1 VRRAARVLGAVF
13 RNRDLRRVELAFVGF
28 NSAEWGVWIAMLVYA
43 YEQGGATTAGIVAA
57 IQLVPAGLAAP
68 LGSALADRFPPVRVL
83 VFGYVAQAAS
93 MGATAIVLLVADM
106 PYLAYALAAVAATAV
121 TITRPTQSA
130 LVPALARSPDELT
143 ATNVVSGWIESL
155 SVLLA
160 PALTG
165 VILGFSG
172 PGTVFAVM
180 AVVAFASGVLVG
192 GVHGP
197 GAPVVAGDARPMDE
211 ITAGFRV
218 LKEEPGPR
226 LLVGLLAAQFVAI
239 GALDVL
245 YVVLA
250 IGVLELGQSG
260 AGYLNAAFGAGGVLG
275 IGATVLLVGRRRLLG
290 PLVAGVAAWC
300 AALAVLGAW
309 PTKLSAFVLFAAAG
323 GARSLVDVTGRTLLQ
338 RTARPEVLARVF
350 GVLEG
355 LTMAA
360 LAIGSLLTPA
370 LVAIAGAKA
379 ALFGLAV
386 LLPVALAV
394 FGRQLRDVDRRA
406 DVPVV
411 EISLLRNIR
420 IFSPLGAPELEALA
434 RSLEPVE
441 AAAGAAVVREGDS
454 GDLFY
459 AVADGELEV
468 TQNGRSLRRL
478 GRGDVFGEIA
488 LLQEI
493 PRTATVTALSP
504 AHLYS
509 LEKEPFLAAVTGH
522 PQSTRE
528 ATTLVRDRLETLGA

>member
-1 VRRAARVLGAVF
+1 MRRAARVLGAVF

-68 LGSALADRFPPVRVL
+68 FGSALADRYPPVRVL
-83 VFGYVAQAAS
+83 VFGYVAQAAA
-93 MGATAIVLLVADM
+93 MGATAIVLLVADI

-130 LVPALARSPDELT
+130 LAPALARSPDELT

-180 AVVAFASGVLVG
+180 AAVALASGIVVA

-197 GAPVVAGDARPMDE
+197 GASVVTDDARPFAE
-211 ITAGFRV
+211 ITAGFQV

-300 AALAVLGAW
+300 AALAFLGVW
-309 PTKLSAFVLFAAAG
+309 PTKLSAFVFLAAAG
-323 GARSLVDVTGRTLLQ
+323 AARSLVDVAGRTLLQ
-338 RTARPEVLARVF
+338 RTAPPELLARVF

-379 ALFGLAV
+379 ALLGLAV
-386 LLPVALAV
+386 LLPVALAA

-406 DVPVV
+406 NVPVV
-411 EISLLRNIR
+411 EISLLRKVP

-441 AAAGAAVVREGDS
+441 APAGAAVVREGDP

-459 AVADGELEV
+459 AIADGELEV
-468 TQNGRSLRRL
+468 TQKGRSLRRL

-488 LLQEI
+488 LLHEI
-493 PRTATVTALSP
+493 PRTATVTALIP

-509 LEKEPFLAAVTGH
+509 LAKEPFLAAVTGH

>member
-1 VRRAARVLGAVF
+1 MRRAARVLGAVF

-57 IQLVPAGLAAP
+57 IQLVPAGLVAP
-68 LGSALADRFPPVRVL
+68 FGSALADRYPPVRML
-83 VFGYVAQAAS
+83 VFGYVAQAAA

-180 AVVAFASGVLVG
+180 AVVALGSGVLVA

-197 GAPVVAGDARPMDE
+197 GATRVAGDARPLEE

-275 IGATVLLVGRRRLLG
+275 IGVTVLLVGRRRLLG

-309 PTKLSAFVLFAAAG
+309 PTKLSAFVLLAAAG
-323 GARSLVDVTGRTLLQ
+323 AARSLVDVAGRTLLQ

-379 ALFGLAV
+379 ALLGLAV
-386 LLPVALAV
+386 LLPLALAA

-406 DVPVV
+406 NVPVV
-411 EISLLRNIR
+411 EISLLRTVP

-441 AAAGAAVVREGDS
+441 APAGAAVVREGDP

-459 AVADGELEV
+459 AIAGGELEV
-468 TQNGRSLRRL
+468 TQKGRSLRRL

-522 PQSTRE
+522 PQSARE

>member
-1 VRRAARVLGAVF
+1 
-13 RNRDLRRVELAFVGF
+13 
-28 NSAEWGVWIAMLVYA
+28 
-43 YEQGGATTAGIVAA
+43 
-57 IQLVPAGLAAP
+57 
-68 LGSALADRFPPVRVL
+68 
-83 VFGYVAQAAS
+83 
-93 MGATAIVLLVADM
+93 
-106 PYLAYALAAVAATAV
+106 
-121 TITRPTQSA
+121 
-130 LVPALARSPDELT
+130 
-143 ATNVVSGWIESL
+143 
-155 SVLLA
+155 
-160 PALTG
+160 
-165 VILGFSG
+165 
-172 PGTVFAVM
+172 
-180 AVVAFASGVLVG
+180 
-192 GVHGP
+192 
-197 GAPVVAGDARPMDE
+197 
-211 ITAGFRV
+211 V

-275 IGATVLLVGRRRLLG
+275 IGVTVLLVGRRRLLG

-309 PTKLSAFVLFAAAG
+309 PTKLSAFVLLAAAG
-323 GARSLVDVTGRTLLQ
+323 AARSLVDVAGRTLLQ

-379 ALFGLAV
+379 ALLGLAV
-386 LLPVALAV
+386 LLPLALAA

-406 DVPVV
+406 NVPVV
-411 EISLLRNIR
+411 EISLLRTVP

-441 AAAGAAVVREGDS
+441 APAGAAVVREGDP

-459 AVADGELEV
+459 AIAGGELEV
-468 TQNGRSLRRL
+468 TQKGRSLRRL

-522 PQSTRE
+522 PQSARE

>member
-1 VRRAARVLGAVF
+1 MRRAARVLGAVF

-68 LGSALADRFPPVRVL
+68 FGSVLADRYPPVRVL

-130 LVPALARSPDELT
+130 LTPALARSPDELT

-160 PALTG
+160 PALAG

-180 AVVAFASGVLVG
+180 ALVALASGVLVS

-197 GAPVVAGDARPMDE
+197 AALVADDARPLAE
-211 ITAGFRV
+211 ITAGFQV
-218 LKEEPGPR
+218 LKDEPGPR

-250 IGVLELGQSG
+250 IGVLDLGQSG

-275 IGATVLLVGRRRLLG
+275 IGATVVLVGRPRLLG

-300 AALAVLGAW
+300 AALAILGAW

-323 GARSLVDVTGRTLLQ
+323 AARSLVDVAGRTLLQ
-338 RTARPEVLARVF
+338 RTAQPEVLARVF

-379 ALFGLAV
+379 ALLGLAV
-386 LLPVALAV
+386 LLPVALAA
-394 FGRQLRDVDRRA
+394 FGRQLRDVDRHA
-406 DVPVV
+406 NVPVV
-411 EISLLRNIR
+411 EISLLRRIP

-441 AAAGAAVVREGDS
+441 APTGAAVVREGEP
-454 GDLFY
+454 GGLFY
-459 AVADGELEV
+459 AIADGELEV
-468 TQNGRSLRRL
+468 TQKGLSLRRL

-488 LLQEI
+488 LLHEI

>member
-1 VRRAARVLGAVF
+1 MRRAARVLGAVF

-57 IQLVPAGLAAP
+57 IQLVPAGLVAP
-68 LGSALADRFPPVRVL
+68 FGSALADRYPPVRML
-83 VFGYVAQAAS
+83 VFGYVAQAAA

-180 AVVAFASGVLVG
+180 AVVALGSGVVVA

-197 GAPVVAGDARPMDE
+197 GASVATGDARPLAE

-275 IGATVLLVGRRRLLG
+275 IGVTVLLVGRRRLLG

-309 PTKLSAFVLFAAAG
+309 PTKLSAFVLLAAAG
-323 GARSLVDVTGRTLLQ
+323 AARSLVDVAGRTLLQ

-379 ALFGLAV
+379 ALLGLAV
-386 LLPVALAV
+386 LLPLALAA

-406 DVPVV
+406 NVPVV
-411 EISLLRNIR
+411 EISLLRTVP

-441 AAAGAAVVREGDS
+441 APAGAAVVREGDP

-459 AVADGELEV
+459 AIAGGELEV
-468 TQNGRSLRRL
+468 TQKGRSLRRL

-522 PQSTRE
+522 PQSARE

>member
-1 VRRAARVLGAVF
+1 MHRAARVLGAVF

-68 LGSALADRFPPVRVL
+68 FGSVLADRYPPVRVL
-83 VFGYVAQAAS
+83 VFGYVAQAAA

-180 AVVAFASGVLVG
+180 AAVALASGIVVA

-197 GAPVVAGDARPMDE
+197 GASVVTGDARPLAE

-300 AALAVLGAW
+300 AALAILGAW
-309 PTKLSAFVLFAAAG
+309 PTKLSAFVFLAAAG
-323 GARSLVDVTGRTLLQ
+323 AARSLVDVAGRTLLQ

-379 ALFGLAV
+379 ALLGLAV
-386 LLPVALAV
+386 LLPLALAA

-406 DVPVV
+406 NVPVV
-411 EISLLRNIR
+411 EISLLRKVP

-434 RSLEPVE
+434 RCLEPVE
-441 AAAGAAVVREGDS
+441 AAAGVAVVREGDP

-459 AVADGELEV
+459 AIADGELEV
-468 TQNGRSLRRL
+468 TQKGRSLRQL

-488 LLQEI
+488 LLHEI
-493 PRTATVTALSP
+493 PRTATVTALIP

>member
-1 VRRAARVLGAVF
+1 MRRAARVLGAVF
-13 RNRDLRRVELAFVGF
+13 RNRDLRRVEVAFVGF

-43 YEQGGATTAGIVAA
+43 YEQGGATTAGIVAS

-68 LGSALADRFPPVRVL
+68 FGSVLADRYPPVRVL

-93 MGATAIVLLVADM
+93 MGATAIVLLATDM

-130 LVPALARSPDELT
+130 LTPALVRSPDELT

-165 VILGFSG
+165 VILAFSG

-180 AVVAFASGVLVG
+180 AGVAFASAVLVA

-197 GAPVVAGDARPMDE
+197 GATRTAGESKPLEE

-250 IGVLELGQSG
+250 IGVLDLGESG
-260 AGYLNAAFGAGGVLG
+260 VGYLNAAFGAGGVLG
-275 IGATVLLVGRRRLLG
+275 LAATVLLVGRAPLLG

-300 AALAVLGAW
+300 ASLAVLGLW
-309 PTKLSAFVLFAAAG
+309 PTRLGAFVLFAAAG
-323 GARSLVDVTGRTLLQ
+323 GARGLVDVAGRTLLQ
-338 RTARPEVLARVF
+338 RTAPPEVLARVF

-379 ALFGLAV
+379 ALLGIAV
-386 LLPVALAV
+386 LLPVALAA

-411 EISLLRNIR
+411 EISLLRTVP

-434 RSLEPVE
+434 RSLAPVE
-441 AAAGAAVVREGDS
+441 ARAGLAVVREGDP

-459 AVADGELEV
+459 AIADGELEV
-468 TQNGRSLRRL
+468 TRSGRALRRL

-493 PRTATVTALSP
+493 PRTATVTATTPSS
-504 AHLYS
+504 LY
-509 LEKEPFLAAVTGH
+509 
-522 PQSTRE
+522 
-528 ATTLVRDRLETLGA
+528 

>member
-68 LGSALADRFPPVRVL
+68 FGSALADRFPPVRVL
-83 VFGYVAQAAS
+83 VFGYVAQAVA

-180 AVVAFASGVLVG
+180 AAVALASGVLVG
-192 GVHGP
+192 GVRGP
-197 GAPVVAGDARPMDE
+197 GAPVLTGDARPMAE

-323 GARSLVDVTGRTLLQ
+323 AARSLVDVAGRTLLQ

-379 ALFGLAV
+379 ALLGLAV
-386 LLPVALAV
+386 LLPVALAA

-411 EISLLRNIR
+411 EISLLRIIP

-441 AAAGAAVVREGDS
+441 AAAGAAVVREGDP

-459 AVADGELEV
+459 AIADGELEV
-468 TQNGRSLRRL
+468 TQKGRSLRRL

>member
-1 VRRAARVLGAVF
+1 MRRAARVLGAVF

-43 YEQGGATTAGIVAA
+43 YEQGGATMAGIVAA

-68 LGSALADRFPPVRVL
+68 FGSVLADRYPPVRVL

-130 LVPALARSPDELT
+130 LTPALARSPDELT

-160 PALTG
+160 PALAG

-180 AVVAFASGVLVG
+180 AVVALASGVLVS

-197 GAPVVAGDARPMDE
+197 AAPVAGDARPLAE
-211 ITAGFRV
+211 ITAGFQV
-218 LKEEPGPR
+218 LRNEPGPR

-250 IGVLELGQSG
+250 IGVLDLGQSG

-275 IGATVLLVGRRRLLG
+275 IGATVVLVGRPRLLG

-300 AALAVLGAW
+300 AALAILGAW

-323 GARSLVDVTGRTLLQ
+323 AARSLVDVAGRTLLQ
-338 RTARPEVLARVF
+338 RTAQPEVLARVF

-360 LAIGSLLTPA
+360 LAIGSLLTPV

-379 ALFGLAV
+379 ALLGLAV
-386 LLPVALAV
+386 LLPVALAA
-394 FGRQLRDVDRRA
+394 FGRQLRDVDRHA
-406 DVPVV
+406 NVPVV
-411 EISLLRNIR
+411 EISLLRRIP

-441 AAAGAAVVREGDS
+441 APTGAAVVREGEP

-459 AVADGELEV
+459 AIADGELEV
-468 TQNGRSLRRL
+468 TQKGRSLRRL

-488 LLQEI
+488 LLHEI

-504 AHLYS
+504 AHLFS

>member
-1 VRRAARVLGAVF
+1 MRRTARVLGAVF

-57 IQLVPAGLAAP
+57 VQLAPAGLGAPAA
-68 LGSALADRFPPVRVL
+68 SVLADRYPPVRVL

-93 MGATAIVLLVADM
+93 MGATAIVLLATDL

-130 LVPALARSPDELT
+130 LTPALVRSPDELT

-180 AVVAFASGVLVG
+180 AGVAFASAVLVA
-192 GVHGP
+192 GVH
-197 GAPVVAGDARPMDE
+197 APAASRTAREAKPLEE

-218 LKEEPGPR
+218 LKEEPGTR

-250 IGVLELGQSG
+250 IGLLELGESG

-275 IGATVLLVGRRRLLG
+275 IAATVLLVGRARLLG
-290 PLVAGVAAWC
+290 PLVAGIAGWC
-300 AALAVLGAW
+300 AALAVLGLW
-309 PTKLSAFVLFAAAG
+309 PTRIGAFVFLASAG
-323 GARSLVDVTGRTLLQ
+323 AARSLVDVAGRTLLQ

-379 ALFGLAV
+379 ALLGLAV
-386 LLPVALAV
+386 LLPVALAA

-411 EISLLRNIR
+411 EISLLRTVP

-441 AAAGAAVVREGDS
+441 AHAGLAIVREGDP

-459 AVADGELEV
+459 AIADGKLDV
-468 TQNGRSLRRL
+468 TQKGRSVRRL

-488 LLQEI
+488 LLHEI
-493 PRTATVTALSP
+493 PRTATVTALLPSR
-504 AHLYS
+504 LYS
-509 LEKEPFLAAVTGH
+509 LEKEPFLAAITGH
-522 PQSTRE
+522 PQSARE
-528 ATTLVRDRLETLGA
+528 ASTLVRDRLETLGA

>member
-1 VRRAARVLGAVF
+1 MRRTARVLGAVF

-43 YEQGGATTAGIVAA
+43 YEQGGATTAGIVAT

-68 LGSALADRFPPVRVL
+68 FGSVLADRYPPVRVL

-93 MGATAIVLLVADM
+93 MGATAIVLLATDL

-130 LVPALARSPDELT
+130 LTPALVRSPDELT

-180 AVVAFASGVLVG
+180 AGVALVSAVLVA

-197 GAPVVAGDARPMDE
+197 RATGVAAAPPLEE

-218 LKEEPGPR
+218 LKEEPGSR
-226 LLVGLLAAQFVAI
+226 LLVGLLSAQFVAI

-250 IGVLELGQSG
+250 IGVLELGESG

-275 IGATVLLVGRRRLLG
+275 IGATALLVGRARLLG
-290 PLVAGVAAWC
+290 PLVAGVGAWGL
-300 AALAVLGAW
+300 ALAILGVWPTTLGAFA
-309 PTKLSAFVLFAAAG
+309 LLAAAG
-323 GARSLVDVTGRTLLQ
+323 AARSLVDVAGRTLLQ
-338 RTARPEVLARVF
+338 RTAPPEVLARVF

-379 ALFGLAV
+379 ALLGLAV
-386 LLPVALAV
+386 LLPLALAV

-411 EISLLRNIR
+411 EISLLRSVP

-434 RSLEPVE
+434 RSLGPVE
-441 AAAGAAVVREGDS
+441 APAGVAVVREGEP

-459 AVADGELEV
+459 AIADGELDV
-468 TQNGRSLRRL
+468 TQKGRSVRRL

-488 LLQEI
+488 LLHEI
-493 PRTATVTALSP
+493 PRTATVTALLPSR
-504 AHLYS
+504 LYS
-509 LEKEPFLAAVTGH
+509 LEKEPFLAAITGH
-522 PQSTRE
+522 PQSARE
-528 ATTLVRDRLETLGA
+528 ASTLVRDRLETLGA